1 MRQAHDASAAIDVA
15 LIQASIDGFAKLSDT
30 EHGVTRLGYTSLERR
45 AHALFQEAMSELG
58 AKVWVDAAGNTI
70 AELGAEGNRA
80 AIGTGSHL
88 DSVPLGGRFDGIA
101 GVAAAMEVA
110 RVSVAHQVPRRRP
123 WRFVAFA
130 SEEGARFGQA
140 CNGSRA
146 VAGAL
151 TQEALATLADHEG
164 TTLGQAMAALGF
176 APGSVPEAQWDPAQ
190 WWGFVELHIEQGN
203 VLETAGIPIGV
214 VDAISGS
221 TRFSVTLRGV
231 ASHTGGTPMTQRKDA
246 LVAAAECVAQ
256 CERVARDSAHFGTR
270 VTVGSLEVRP
280 GSITTIPGE
289 VVFTVDVRDVDSLR
303 QRETASQ
310 LLAAFAKFAAAR
322 GISLESHA
330 IGDIS
335 PVPLPLQVTSV
346 IAEAAQEL
354 DLPYRVLS
362 SGASHDS
369 QQVNAIT
376 PTGMIF
382 VPSREGLS
390 HVPEEWTAPEDI
402 AVGTRV
408 LLASLLALD
417 MQGER

>member
-1 MRQAHDASAAIDVA
+1 MLRVREACAAVDTTR
-15 LIQASIDGFAKLSDT
+15 IQASIEQFSGLSET
-30 EHGVTRLGYTSLERR
+30 QHGVTRLGYTPLERE
-45 AHALFQEAMSELG
+45 AHGVFREAMSRLG
-58 AKVWVDAAGNTI
+58 AKVWVDEAGNTI
-70 AELGAEGNRA
+70 AELGAEGGLA
-80 AIGTGSHL
+80 GIGTGSHL

-110 RVSVAHQVPRRRP
+110 RVVVSEQLPRRRP

-130 SEEGARFGQA
+130 NEEGARFGQA

-151 TQEALATLADHEG
+151 TQDALATLTDYDG
-164 TTLGQAMAALGF
+164 VTLGHAMATLGF
-176 APGSVPEAQWDPAQ
+176 PPESVPAAAWDPAH
-190 WWGFVELHIEQGN
+190 WHGFIELHIEQGN
-203 VLETAGIPIGV
+203 VLEAAGIPIGI
-214 VDAISGS
+214 VDGISGS

-231 ASHTGGTPMTQRKDA
+231 ASHTGGTPMAKRKDA
-246 LVAAAECVAQ
+246 LVAAAECVAE

-270 VTVGSLEVRP
+270 VTVGSLEVHP

-289 VVFTVDVRDVDSLR
+289 VVFSVDVRDVDSVR

-310 LLAAFAKFAAAR
+310 LLASFGRFAGRR
-322 GISLESHA
+322 GIALESQA

-335 PVPLPLQVTSV
+335 PVPLPVQVTSV
-346 IAEAAQEL
+346 IATAAQGL
-354 DLPYRVLS
+354 GLPYRVLS

-369 QQVNAIT
+369 QQVNAVT

-382 VPSREGLS
+382 VPSRDGLS

-402 AVGTRV
+402 AVGTRL
-408 LLASLLALD
+408 LLASLISLD
-417 MQGER
+417 TQGA